1 MLTKVKA
8 VWVNSVDPYSL
19 PMDYGWEG
27 RGWGKQAMGLHDA
40 SNIVSMASY
49 RHMARTGGRQKDV
62 GRRQEERKHRKNM

>member
-1 MLTKVKA
+1 
-8 VWVNSVDPYSL
+8 
-19 PMDYGWEG
+19 MDYGWEG

-40 SNIVSMASY
+40 SNIASMASY